1 MLPTDQESH
10 FKSIL
15 SVVDRSTFFSIL
27 LISLFINL
35 LALVV
40 PVAAQILVNMIA
52 FTKLMQ
58 PVLTISIIVFIVMI
72 GVGLLNVWLA
82 IIIETLQQKLVV
94 KVGLDLAYRLPKLD
108 CNELSNI
115 NRSHGPDLVN
125 RFFDLIAVKKAL
137 SKLMVYGVNLVL
149 QVLMGMTLL
158 LFYHPLLLAFNI
170 ILLGALALALY
181 FPYHTALKTAHE
193 ECSRKHEIAAWLQ
206 EILKNEPLFKLGNN
220 SEYAL
225 QETDRRLVN
234 FLKTRNLHFR
244 ALLEHLSSLYF
255 ISAMAGGL
263 LLGLGGYLVIN
274 NQLSLGQLVAAEIV
288 LGALIYAFDQISAL
302 LSDYYDLR
310 AGTDEV
316 DAVMAL
322 PIEKSI
328 KKSGFNALPTS
339 WEELSFHFIDF
350 SSLSTEYALHYAR
363 INATASASQP
373 LLIVGQNGRGKSRW
387 INALLGLTSNY
398 TGEIKLNHLS
408 CNPIV
413 FLELRQYTALIRD
426 PELFDGS
433 IYENLTL
440 ANPSIELQSI
450 YNLLELVGLADTIIN
465 LPQNIHTKCTNHRL
479 SFTQSDLIKLMFV
492 RAIIAQPKLLLVDC
506 GFDDLDVD
514 DVKRILNLIAA
525 QKHITLI
532 ATSNQN
538 HLIPLFPNKVVL

>member
-1 MLPTDQESH
+1 MLPADKESP

-15 SVVDRSTFFSIL
+15 SIVDRGTFFSII
-27 LISLFINL
+27 LISILINIL
-35 LALVV
+35 GLVV

-72 GVGLLNVWLA
+72 GVGLLNIWLA
-82 IIIETLQQKLVV
+82 IVIETLQQKLVV
-94 KVGLDLAYRLPKLD
+94 KVGLDLAYRLPRLD
-108 CNELSNI
+108 CQELSNL

-149 QVLMGMTLL
+149 QVLMGMILL

-170 ILLGALALALY
+170 FLLAALALTLY
-181 FPYHTALKTAHE
+181 FPYHTALETAHE
-193 ECSRKHEIAAWLQ
+193 ECLKKHEIAAWLQ
-206 EILKNEPLFKLGNN
+206 ELIKNEPLFKLGTN
-220 SEYAL
+220 SEFAL
-225 QETDRRLVN
+225 QETDRRLVS
-234 FLKTRNLHFR
+234 FLKARNSHFR
-244 ALLEHLSSLYF
+244 ALLEHMSSLYF
-255 ISAMAGGL
+255 IAAMASGL
-263 LLGLGGYLVIN
+263 LLGLGGYLVIK

-316 DAVMAL
+316 DGVMIL
-322 PIEKSI
+322 PIETPI
-328 KKSGFNALPTS
+328 EKSGFNALPAS
-339 WEELSFHFIDF
+339 YKELTLDFINF
-350 SSLSTEYALHYAR
+350 SSLSTEYASDHPR
-363 INATASASQP
+363 INATASADQP
-373 LLIVGQNGRGKSRW
+373 LLIVGQNGHGKSRW
-387 INALLGLTSNY
+387 INALLGLTTNY
-398 TGEIKLNHLS
+398 TGEIKINHLS
-408 CNPIV
+408 CNPSV

-440 ANPSIELQSI
+440 ANPSVELETI
-450 YNLLELVGLADTIIN
+450 YNLLECVGLADTIIN

-492 RAIIAQPKLLLVDC
+492 RAIIAKPKLLLVDC

-514 DVKRILNLIAA
+514 EAKRVLKLIAT

-532 ATSNQN
+532 ATSNQDY
-538 HLIPLFPNKVVL
+538 LIPLFPNKVVL